1 MSKNFFFN
9 PKAMRPLCS
18 GPLTQWLDS
27 FAERLVQQGY
37 SDLTCRRKMRLV
49 ADLSRWLGQQRLTAA
64 KLNEQRVAEYLRGRW
79 RRLVRKIGDKITP
92 RLLLHHLR
100 QLGVVPAPTLPGGAV
115 ELLLR
120 DYRQFLIR
128 ERGFAPGSV
137 AHYVRMARSFLA
149 DRFPSGSIQLRR
161 LAAHDVS
168 DFILRETNGRGRRSA
183 QLLAAVLR
191 SFLTYLFQKGR
202 TRINLASAV
211 PSVAGWRLSELPR
224 YLESAQV
231 EQVLRSCDRRCKVG
245 KRDYAMLLLFARL
258 GLRVGE
264 VARLALTDIDW
275 RAGELRVQ
283 GKGGRVDRLPLPT
296 DVGQAIVDYLRKGRP
311 RCSARLVF
319 IQGQVPHV
327 GFADSPA
334 SLCGI
339 VRSAMD
345 RARIQGRH
353 GGAHVLR
360 HSLATRMLAHGGSL
374 AEIGRVLRHQHIQ
387 TTEIY
392 AKVDLNA
399 LRAMTHPWPGGAQ

>member
-1 MSKNFFFN
+1 
-9 PKAMRPLCS
+9 L
-18 GPLTQWLDS
+18 
-27 FAERLVQQGY
+27 
-37 SDLTCRRKMRLV
+37 
-49 ADLSRWLGQQRLTAA
+49 
-64 KLNEQRVAEYLRGRW
+64 
-79 RRLVRKIGDKITP
+79 
-92 RLLLHHLR
+92 
-100 QLGVVPAPTLPGGAV
+100 
-115 ELLLR
+115 
-120 DYRQFLIR
+120 
-128 ERGFAPGSV
+128 
-137 AHYVRMARSFLA
+137 RSFLA
-149 DRFPSGSIQLRR
+149 
-161 LAAHDVS
+161 
-168 DFILRETNGRGRRSA
+168 
-183 QLLAAVLR
+183 
-191 SFLTYLFQKGR
+191 YLFQKGR

-224 YLESAQV
+224 YLEGAQV
-231 EQVLRSCDRRCKVG
+231 EQILRNCDRRCKIG

-275 RAGELRVQ
+275 RAGELRVH

-339 VRSAMD
+339 VRRALA

-360 HSLATRMLAHGGSL
+360 HSLATRMLANGGSL

-392 AKVDLNA
+392 AKVDLSA

>member
-1 MSKNFFFN
+1 
-9 PKAMRPLCS
+9 
-18 GPLTQWLDS
+18 
-27 FAERLVQQGY
+27 
-37 SDLTCRRKMRLV
+37 
-49 ADLSRWLGQQRLTAA
+49 
-64 KLNEQRVAEYLRGRW
+64 
-79 RRLVRKIGDKITP
+79 
-92 RLLLHHLR
+92 
-100 QLGVVPAPTLPGGAV
+100 
-115 ELLLR
+115 
-120 DYRQFLIR
+120 
-128 ERGFAPGSV
+128 
-137 AHYVRMARSFLA
+137 MARSFLA

-202 TRINLASAV
+202 TRINLTPAV

-231 EQVLRSCDRRCKVG
+231 EQILRSCDRRCKVG

-275 RAGELRVQ
+275 GAGELRVQ
-283 GKGGRVDRLPLPT
+283 GKGGHVDRLPLPT

-311 RCSARLVF
+311 RCSARWVF

-339 VRSAMD
+339 VRSALD

-353 GGAHVLR
+353 RGAHVLR
-360 HSLATRMLAHGGSL
+360 HSLATKMLAHGGSL

-392 AKVDLNA
+392 AKVDLSA

>member
-1 MSKNFFFN
+1 MSKSFFFN
-9 PKAMRPLCS
+9 PKAMRPVCS

-49 ADLSRWLGQQRLTAA
+49 ADLSRWLEQQRLTAV

-79 RRLVRKIGDKITP
+79 HRLVRKIGDKITP
-92 RLLLHHLR
+92 RLLLRHLR
-100 QLGVVPAPTLPGGAV
+100 QLGVVPAPTLPGGAM

-120 DYRQFLIR
+120 DYEQFLIR

-191 SFLTYLFQKGR
+191 SFLTYLFQKGC
-202 TRINLASAV
+202 TRINLTSAV

-231 EQVLRSCDRRCKVG
+231 ELILKSCDRRCKVG

-275 RAGELRVQ
+275 RAGELRVH
-283 GKGGRVDRLPLPT
+283 GKGGRVDRMPLPT
-296 DVGQAIVDYLRKGRP
+296 DVGQAIVDYLQKGRP
-311 RCSARLVF
+311 RCSTRSVF
-319 IQGQVPHV
+319 IQGQPPYV

-339 VRSAMD
+339 VCSAMD
-345 RARIQGRH
+345 RARIKGRH
-353 GGAHVLR
+353 RGAHVLR

-374 AEIGRVLRHQHIQ
+374 SEIGRVLRHQHIQ

-392 AKVDLNA
+392 AKVDLSA
-399 LRAMTHPWPGGAQ
+399 LRAMTHPWPGGAR